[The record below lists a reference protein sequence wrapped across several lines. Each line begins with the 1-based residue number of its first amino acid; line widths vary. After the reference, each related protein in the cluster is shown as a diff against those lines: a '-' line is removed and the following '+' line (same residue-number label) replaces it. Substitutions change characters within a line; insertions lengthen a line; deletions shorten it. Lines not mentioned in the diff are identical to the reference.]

1 MNKKFNHMKK
11 IVLTLSTCISF
22 VSLSLAQ
29 IPNAGFENWTSAGSY
44 NTPDKWSNLNPTTA
58 PASVYTC
65 VKGTPGNPGSSYINL
80 TSKTVLTAVAPG
92 VAVSGRINTST
103 YKADR
108 GFPCTMQPSTLT
120 GNWQYMAMGA
130 DQGYISV
137 LLTKWNSSMMMED
150 TVAYTIHPL
159 AGMVMSWASF
169 NIPITYRSGAMPD
182 SALIV
187 LSASGKTPVNNS
199 MLYVDNLSF
208 TGSAAGISEIGNAVS
223 QLNAY
228 PIPAKDQLN
237 VEFSTGNSESLKIQ
251 MIDVLGNVIFEK
263 TPAASSGE
271 IKESINTASFSKGV
285 YFLRILSNS
294 GSSIRKIIIN

>member
-1 MNKKFNHMKK
+1 MKK
-11 IVLTLSTCISF
+11 HILTIFGSVVVCLGSF
-22 VSLSLAQ
+22 AQ
-29 IPNAGFENWTSAGSY
+29 IPNSGFENWTSAGSY
-44 NTPDKWSNLNPTTA
+44 NTPDMWSNLNPTTA

-65 VKGTPGNPGSSYINL
+65 MKGTPGNPGSNYLSL
-80 TSKTVLTAVAPG
+80 TSKTVFTAVAPG
-92 VAVSGRINTST
+92 VAASGRINTST

-108 GFPCTMQPSTLT
+108 GFPCATQPAALT
-120 GNWQYMAMGA
+120 GNWQYMASGA

-137 LLTKWNSSMMMED
+137 LLTKWNSSVMMED
-150 TVAYTIHPL
+150 TVAYVRHPL

-169 NIPITYRSGAMPD
+169 SIPITYRSVAMPD

-208 TGSAAGISEIGNAVS
+208 IGSAAGISEIGNAVS

-228 PIPAKDQLN
+228 PIPAKDVLN
-237 VEFSTGNSESLKIQ
+237 VEFSTSSKESLKIQ
-251 MIDVLGNVIFEK
+251 MIDVLGNVVFEK
-263 TPAASSGE
+263 TPATSSGE
-271 IKESINTASFSKGV
+271 IKESINTASFSKGI

-294 GSSIRKIIIN
+294 GSNIRKVLIN

>member
-1 MNKKFNHMKK
+1 MKK
-11 IVLTLSTCISF
+11 NILTIIGSAVICVGSF
-22 VSLSLAQ
+22 AQ
-29 IPNAGFENWTSAGSY
+29 ISNNGFENWTSAGSY
-44 NTPDKWSNLNPTTA
+44 NTPDQWGNLNPITSA
-58 PASVYTC
+58 ASVYTC
-65 VKGTPGNPGSSYINL
+65 MKGTPGDPGNAYLSL
-80 TSKTVLTAVAPG
+80 MSKTVLTSVAPG

-108 GFPCTMQPSTLT
+108 GFPYTMQPATLT
-120 GNWQYMAMGA
+120 GNWQYMASGA
-130 DQGYISV
+130 DQGYVSV

-150 TVAYTIHPL
+150 TIAYAMHSL

-169 NIPITYRSGAMPD
+169 SIPITYRSGAMPD
-182 SALIV
+182 SAMIV

-228 PIPAKDQLN
+228 PIPAKDVLN
-237 VEFSTGNSESLKIQ
+237 VEFSTSSKESLKIQ
-251 MIDVLGNVIFEK
+251 MIDVLGNVVFEK
-263 TPAASSGE
+263 TPATSSGE
-271 IKESINTASFSKGV
+271 IKESINTASFSKGI

-294 GSSIRKIIIN
+294 GSSIRKVLIN